1 MKPSDVLRTLQEQRR
16 FWVECGDDG
25 VAIQMRRALY
35 AELAAMSGRGD
46 VDIVLSHVVG
56 WRGVT
61 ARHIVGAAGDDDAL
75 EFDAELA
82 QAWLRDEPELLRK
95 LLEAFVAQVERAG
108 KARADAGN
116 A

>member
-16 FWVECGDDG
+16 FWVDVGDG
-25 VAIQMRRALY
+25 RGIQLRRALY
-35 AELAAMSGRGD
+35 AELAAMSGRAD
-46 VDIVLSHVVG
+46 VDIVLAFVVG

-61 ARHIVGAAGDDDAL
+61 ARHIVGAAGDDLPLD
-75 EFDAELA
+75 FDAELA

-95 LLEAFVAQVERAG
+95 LLEAFVAEVERAG